1 MHSDDYTPTTEEVRA
16 DFGRSLLWPA
26 AQSPDRTAAFDR
38 WLAAHVAEKRAEW
51 EAEQGEPEW
60 EYACRDDRTGSV
72 TSVGAPWMDHE
83 YAERV
88 TANEYPYM
96 AGVRRRKAGPWLPV
110 PDTTTEICGAE
121 LNADSQPC
129 QSPRGHAGDHWT
141 PSDEADKPMWWSA
154 TNHESEG

>member
-1 MHSDDYTPTTEEVRA
+1 MADDYTPTMARLRREYIEMRE
-16 DFGRSLLWPA
+16 
-26 AQSPDRTAAFDR
+26 AAFGFSDLYAAEWDR
-38 WLAAHVAEKRAEW
+38 AVVAHVAEKRAEW

-110 PDTTTEICGAE
+110 PDTT
-121 LNADSQPC
+121 
-129 QSPRGHAGDHWT
+129 
-141 PSDEADKPMWWSA
+141 
-154 TNHESEG
+154 NHEIGGQANE